1 MGLINTLAITDSALT
16 AQRLQMDVIANNTAN
31 ADTTVT
37 SQGGPYKREEVV
49 MVPGN
54 MQTSNGTGL
63 ANEGVRVAA
72 VIQDQSKP
80 RAVYDPQN
88 PQANAQGYVQ
98 YPNVDPV
105 TEMTNMMAAQRAYE
119 ANITV
124 ADDVKSMAS
133 QAIDLGKG

>member
-1 MGLINTLAITDSALT
+1 
-16 AQRLQMDVIANNTAN
+16 
-31 ADTTVT
+31 
-37 SQGGPYKREEVV
+37 
-49 MVPGN
+49 
-54 MQTSNGTGL
+54 
-63 ANEGVRVAA
+63 
-72 VIQDQSKP
+72 
-80 RAVYDPQN
+80 
-88 PQANAQGYVQ
+88 VQ

>member
-37 SQGGPYKREEVV
+37 PQGGPYRREEVV

-54 MQTSNGTGL
+54 TQLGGSASL

-80 RAVYDPQN
+80 RSVYDPQN

-98 YPNVDPV
+98 YPNVDPI
-105 TEMTNMMAAQRAYE
+105 TEMTNMMAAQRAYQ
-119 ANITV
+119 ANVTV
-124 ADDVKSMAS
+124 ADDVKSMAM
-133 QAIDLGKG
+133 QAISLGKG

>member
-63 ANEGVRVAA
+63 AASVA
-72 VIQDQSKP
+72 SP
-80 RAVYDPQN
+80 P
-88 PQANAQGYVQ
+88 
-98 YPNVDPV
+98 
-105 TEMTNMMAAQRAYE
+105 
-119 ANITV
+119 
-124 ADDVKSMAS
+124 
-133 QAIDLGKG
+133 

>member
-1 MGLINTLAITDSALT
+1 MGLINTLAISDSALT

-37 SQGGPYKREEVV
+37 AQGGPYRREEVV

-54 MQTSNGTGL
+54 MQTSNGSGL
-63 ANEGVRVAA
+63 ANAGVRVAA

-80 RAVYDPQN
+80 RSVYDPQN
-88 PQANAQGYVQ
+88 PQANTQGYVQ
-98 YPNVDPV
+98 YPNVDPI
-105 TEMTNMMAAQRAYE
+105 TEMTNMMAAQRAYQ
-119 ANITV
+119 ANITI
-124 ADDVKSMAS
+124 ADDVKSMAV